1 MSLWLATH
9 LTDLLEKLN
18 LVDDDD
24 DETYELPLR
33 DYFVIQYTDMLLLGH
48 EGYWEIACDY
58 LSGCGTQGVGRIRE
72 VLRRVSL
79 NLGPKEISLQATDE
93 SQDAVMDG
101 SGDVE
106 PVKQDSEAMDSLA
119 RVTALLRVASDH
131 GLEDERREI
140 CRVSTKTGELENT
153 VGTDSMALHFQL
165 AALQLLKL
173 RRYGPAFAYC
183 VHSMDARLSAVI
195 GEAVLDVYCTEGKSS
210 ECGFRFWEL
219 TTI

>member
-58 LSGCGTQGVGRIRE
+58 LSGCGAQGVGRIRE

-79 NLGPKEISLQATDE
+79 DLGTRLIVPESNAVDRDSIMDVGETAEPSQRDE
-93 SQDAVMDG
+93 QSM
-101 SGDVE
+101 
-106 PVKQDSEAMDSLA
+106 SELET
-119 RVTALLRVASDH
+119 VNALLRVASDH

-140 CRVSTKTGELENT
+140 CRVSPPVEL
-153 VGTDSMALHFQL
+153 
-165 AALQLLKL
+165 
-173 RRYGPAFAYC
+173 
-183 VHSMDARLSAVI
+183 
-195 GEAVLDVYCTEGKSS
+195 
-210 ECGFRFWEL
+210 
-219 TTI
+219 